1 MAMFI
6 KKIIL
11 KKKLEAY
18 RSAKDSKTHCINTQE
33 WNFYLCTTPELLL
46 IVFIH
51 TLFQIFL
58 AELVSLFS
66 LNSHEKS
73 LLTTNVQQVLLSL
86 GPALYV
92 YGTNKSIRHHLIH
105 EILRE
110 ICGCENLLPNMDTK
124 NSNKMKSLSKITI
137 QSKIMDS
144 DSSSEIK
151 TKSVLTQ
158 STDISQVHTAT
169 MMKQKSIFNQL
180 CDGMNG
186 ISTHDY
192 FYQKNHLAIVRLKE
206 AGFQLSNN
214 TLEDG
219 NCLIHALKDQM
230 K

>member
-33 WNFYLCTTPELLL
+33 WNLYLCTTPELLL
-46 IVFIH
+46 IVFILIVFIH
-51 TLFQIFL
+51 IFKIFL

-73 LLTTNVQQVLLSL
+73 LFTTNVQQVLLSL

-110 ICGCENLLPNMDTK
+110 ICGCENLLPNMDPK
-124 NSNKMKSLSKITI
+124 NSYKMKSLSKITI

-144 DSSSEIK
+144 ESSSEIK
-151 TKSVLTQ
+151 TKSVL
-158 STDISQVHTAT
+158 ISNVDFVQ
-169 MMKQKSIFNQL
+169 
-180 CDGMNG
+180 
-186 ISTHDY
+186 
-192 FYQKNHLAIVRLKE
+192 
-206 AGFQLSNN
+206 
-214 TLEDG
+214 TLEEF
-219 NCLIHALKDQM
+219 
-230 K
+230 